1 MIKPVVNNLRL
12 LNAGLKESQQ
22 ADSSQGVSFTELLK
36 DEIAK
41 VNQMQQEADRITR
54 DFALGKIDNI
64 HQVTIATEKAQLAL
78 NLTLAIQNKVIDAYK
93 EIMRIQ
99 I

>member
-12 LNAGLKESQQ
+12 LDAGLKESQQ
-22 ADSSQGVSFTELLK
+22 ADSSQGVSFAELLK

-41 VNQMQQEADRITR
+41 VNQMQQEANRITR

>member
-12 LNAGLKESQQ
+12 LDAGLKESQQ
-22 ADSSQGVSFTELLK
+22 ADSSQGVSFMELLK